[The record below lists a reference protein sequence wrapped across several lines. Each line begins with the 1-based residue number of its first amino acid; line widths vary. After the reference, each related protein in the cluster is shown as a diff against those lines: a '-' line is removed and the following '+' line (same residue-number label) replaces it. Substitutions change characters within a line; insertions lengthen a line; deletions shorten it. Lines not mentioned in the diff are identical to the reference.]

1 MIQKVEKANGK
12 NIAASLSGERNK
24 NGATK
29 SVKIR
34 KNRA

>member
-12 NIAASLSGERNK
+12 NIAASFSGERSK
-24 NGATK
+24 NGATR